1 MLTVLIPSQGVAATS
16 PIFMW
21 IQSELLFLS
30 FSFIVLS
37 TSDVC
42 PEKMDDL
49 WSKVLKYQNSE
60 RVGYFK

>member
-1 MLTVLIPSQGVAATS
+1 MLAVLIPSQGVAAKS

-42 PEKMDDL
+42 PEKTDDL
-49 WSKVLKYQNSE
+49 
-60 RVGYFK
+60 